1 MDAGWND
8 IGNWESMWEVSSK
21 NNSGNVE
28 IGKVVTRDVKN
39 SYIRGQEKLIVGIM
53 D

>member
-1 MDAGWND
+1 MQVGTILV
-8 IGNWESMWEVSSK
+8 IGNQCGNFTSK

-39 SYIRGQEKLIVGIM
+39 SYFRGQKN
-53 D
+53 